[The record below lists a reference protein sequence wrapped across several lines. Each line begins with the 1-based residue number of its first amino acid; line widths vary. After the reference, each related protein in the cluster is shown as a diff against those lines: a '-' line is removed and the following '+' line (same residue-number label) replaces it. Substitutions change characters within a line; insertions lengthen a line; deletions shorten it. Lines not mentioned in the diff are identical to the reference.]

1 MAATGD
7 DALIGRVL
15 DDRYVVEERVAR
27 GGMASVFKGTDL
39 RLDRTVAIKV
49 MHHGLGDD
57 EQFVQRFD
65 REARAAAKLNHR
77 NVVSVFDQG
86 RDGDVTYLVMEFVPG
101 NTLRDILRAEAPL
114 PVDRALDL
122 LAEVLVALAA
132 AHAAHLIHRDV
143 KPENV
148 LITPDGEVRVADF
161 GLARAVSA
169 ATTATGGTLIGT
181 VSYIAPEIVVNE
193 GADARSD
200 VYACG
205 AMLFEMLTGVKPHA
219 GESPIQVAYKHVH
232 EDIEPPSTLRP
243 ELPDYVDALVLR
255 ATARD
260 RRNRSADARVL
271 LQQLRR
277 VRQNVSAGV
286 ESDPDLVAQL
296 APRPVEDTPD
306 GEATQKVRL
315 PLADPRPTDPGDA
328 GEPTELVALPAD
340 EPSRPPARPFAENT
354 VQWSS
359 SEWDPAAATTAATA
373 PRMTPAMSAQDY
385 QEAKEPPSSSRRGR
399 LLLVAAVLLALVV
412 GGGAYYFA
420 VARYTEAP
428 VLVGQ
433 SEKEAKAEAV
443 KAGFTFDVA
452 ERRFSETALLGTV
465 MESDPSAGSKVLP
478 GSAIEVVVSKGK
490 ERYAIPN
497 LRGKT
502 VEQARAALSKLNLR
516 LGETPEKFSEKV
528 PEGRVIQAVD
538 VKVKQLVKR
547 NTVIDLVISKGRE
560 PIDVPDVKGA
570 TQAEAKAKIEKADL
584 KAAFTSAFSD
594 TVDKGR
600 VISQDPGDGTLFRND
615 TVNVV
620 VSKGPENVPVP
631 DVMGK
636 ERDEAV
642 RLLRAAGFVPRVRNV
657 IPGSDQVRFQSPSG
671 GKAKVGSD
679 VTIYV

>member
-101 NTLRDILRAEAPL
+101 NTLRDIMRAEAPL
-114 PVDRALDL
+114 PVGRALDL
-122 LAEVLVALAA
+122 LAEVLVALSA

-243 ELPDYVDALVLR
+243 DLPDYVDALVLR

-277 VRQNVSAGV
+277 VRQAVSAGV
-286 ESDPDLVAQL
+286 TSDPDLVAQL
-296 APRPVEDTPD
+296 APRPVEEPTDD
-306 GEATQKVRL
+306 EATQKVRV
-315 PLADPRPTDPGDA
+315 PLAAPLPGGPDDS
-328 GEPTELVALPAD
+328 GEPTELVALAGD
-340 EPSRPPARPFAENT
+340 DASSTRPVAENT

-359 SEWDPAAATTAATA
+359 SEWSPAASPAAA
-373 PRMTPAMSAQDY
+373 RMTPAMSPQDY
-385 QEAKEPPSSSRRGR
+385 QDAKEPASSSRRGR
-399 LLLVAAVLLALVV
+399 IMLVAAVLLALVV

-443 KAGFTFDVA
+443 KAGFTFEVA

-465 MESDPSAGSKVLP
+465 MESDPGAGAKVLP
-478 GSAIEVVVSKGK
+478 GSTIEVVVSKGK

-497 LRGKT
+497 LQGKT
-502 VEQARAALSKLNLR
+502 VEQARTALSDLNLR
-516 LGETPEKFSEKV
+516 LGETPERFSEKI
-528 PEGRVIQAVD
+528 PEGRVIRAVD

-570 TQAEAKAKIEKADL
+570 TQAEAKAKIEAADL
-584 KAAFTSAFSD
+584 KAAFSSAFSD

-600 VISQDPGDGTLFRND
+600 VISQDPGDGTLFRD
-615 TVNVV
+615 EVV
-620 VSKGPENVPVP
+620 KVVISKGPENVPVP

-636 ERDEAV
+636 ERNEAV

-657 IPGSDQVRFQSPSG
+657 IPGTDQVRFQSPSG

>member
-1 MAATGD
+1 MAVTGD

-27 GGMASVFKGTDL
+27 GGMASVFRGTDR

-49 MHHGLGDD
+49 MHHGLGED
-57 EQFVQRFD
+57 EEFVQRFD

-101 NTLRDILRAEAPL
+101 STLRDLMRAEAPL
-114 PVDRALDL
+114 EVGRALDL

-232 EDIEPPSTLRP
+232 EDIDAPSTLRP
-243 ELPDYVDALVLR
+243 DLPDYVDALVAR

-260 RRNRSADARVL
+260 RTQRSADARVL
-271 LQQLRR
+271 LQQVRL
-277 VRQNVSAGV
+277 VRQAVAAGIT
-286 ESDPDLVAQL
+286 SDPELVADL
-296 APRPVEDTPD
+296 APRRIADAEGPDTELTEKVTVPVRGPARTASD
-306 GEATQKVRL
+306 
-315 PLADPRPTDPGDA
+315 
-328 GEPTELVALPAD
+328 EPTEPVSRRPVGDPA
-340 EPSRPPARPFAENT
+340 ERT

-359 SEWDPAAATTAATA
+359 AEWGSDTARSGTAAAAAAT
-373 PRMTPAMSAQDY
+373 
-385 QEAKEPPSSSRRGR
+385 PPQRPTKTSSSSRRGR
-399 LLLVAAVLLALVV
+399 LLLVGAIAIAILVV
-412 GGGAYYFA
+412 LGGYYFA
-420 VARYTEAP
+420 VARYTDAP

-433 SEKEAKAEAV
+433 SEKEAAAEAK
-443 KAGFTFDVA
+443 KAGFELKVGK
-452 ERRFSETALLGTV
+452 RSFSESAPLGTV
-465 MESDPSAGSKVLP
+465 MSADPKAGDRILP
-478 GSAIEVVVSKGK
+478 GSTITVVVSKGK
-490 ERYAIPN
+490 ERYEIPRTRGRTLDEVRSLLTERHLKVGQITTAYDEDVAADRV
-497 LRGKT
+497 LRT
-502 VEQARAALSKLNLR
+502 AD
-516 LGETPEKFSEKV
+516 FSAGQKV
-528 PEGRVIQAVD
+528 R
-538 VKVKQLVKR
+538 R
-547 NTVIDLVISKGRE
+547 NTVVDLVVSKGRQ
-560 PIDVPDVKGA
+560 PIDVPDVTGA
-570 TQAEAKAKIEKADL
+570 TRADAVSTLQKAQLTATVQED
-584 KAAFTSAFSD
+584 FSD
-594 TVDKGR
+594 SVDKGR
-600 VISQDPGDGTLFRND
+600 VISQTPKDGTLFRND
-615 TVNVV
+615 AVTIV
-620 VSKGPENVPVP
+620 VSKGPEQVAVP
-631 DVMGK
+631 DVMGQ
-636 ERDEAV
+636 ERAAAV
-642 RLLRAAGFVPRVRNV
+642 KALKAAGFKVDVNNV
-657 IPGSDQVRFQSPSG
+657 IPGSDVVRFQSPSG
-671 GKAKVGSD
+671 GKAKVGST